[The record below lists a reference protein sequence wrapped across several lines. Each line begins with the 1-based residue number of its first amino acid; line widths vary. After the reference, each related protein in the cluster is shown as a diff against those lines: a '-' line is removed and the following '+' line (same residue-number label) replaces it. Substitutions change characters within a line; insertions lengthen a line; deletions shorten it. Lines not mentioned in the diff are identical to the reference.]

1 MAIVHE
7 LSWSVSR
14 AGTFQACRRRYYIDY
29 YLSWRGW
36 ERTAPEERK
45 RAYLLK
51 KMTRLPMLAG
61 DCLHTALEGW
71 FQAKLRGEEKSADQV
86 TAEAVT
92 RMREGYKTSR
102 DGAWRARPSKLT
114 HLAEHHYEEPRI
126 DESTGAAGEYGTRY
140 RERIE
145 QGVAAFF
152 ELPELERVREAD
164 PADYLALEEM
174 GTIELFGTKAFAIP
188 DFAFRTVD
196 GDRRT
201 IHIYDWKTGKPREQD
216 RFQLAVYVFYAG
228 EKWGAKPE
236 ECVCVDAYLPTRE
249 IATMS
254 FDAEAMEP
262 VMDRVETTLAEMR
275 AVHFDADEGT
285 GDPEAF
291 PMVEEGSRECS
302 TCNYRELCGRG

>member
-14 AGTFQACRRRYYIDY
+14 AGTFRSCKRMYYIDY

-71 FQAKLRGEEKSADQV
+71 FQAKTEGRVLSADEV
-86 TAEAVT
+86 TQQAVM
-92 RMREGYKTSR
+92 RLREGYKMSR
-102 DGAWRARPSKLT
+102 DGGWRARPSKLT
-114 HLAEHHYEEPRI
+114 RLAEHHYVEDRI
-126 DESTGAAGEYGTRY
+126 DEKSGAAAEYGTRY
-140 RERIE
+140 RRRIE
-145 QGVAAFF
+145 DGVKAFF
-152 ELPELERVREAD
+152 EMPELAEVREVD
-164 PADYLALEEM
+164 PKDYLALEEM

-188 DFAFRTVD
+188 DFAYGRT
-196 GDRRT
+196 RT
-201 IHIYDWKTGKPREQD
+201 GEREITIYDWKTGQPREQD

-228 EKWGAKPE
+228 EKWGAKPA
-236 ECVCVDAYLPTRE
+236 ECYCVDAYLPTRKLE
-249 IATMS
+249 RTQFS
-254 FDAEAMEP
+254 DADMEP

-275 AVHFDADEGT
+275 EVHFDADEGM
-285 GDPEAF
+285 GDANAF

-302 TCNYRELCGRG
+302 SCNYRELCGR

>member
-14 AGTFQACRRRYYIDY
+14 AGTFRACRRKYYIDY

-71 FQAKLRGEEKSADQV
+71 FKAKAEGRALGPEEVTQA
-86 TAEAVT
+86 AVT

-102 DGAWRARPSKLT
+102 DGLWRSQPSKLT
-114 HLAEHHYEEPRI
+114 HLAEHHYGEDRI
-126 DESTGAAGEYGTRY
+126 DEASGAAGEYGTRY
-140 RERIE
+140 RKRIE
-145 QGVAAFF
+145 EGVQAFF
-152 ELPELERVREAD
+152 EMPELAEVRDAD
-164 PADYLALEEM
+164 PKDYLALEEM

-188 DFAFRTVD
+188 DFAFRRARN
-196 GDRRT
+196 GERE
-201 IHIYDWKTGKPREQD
+201 IMIYDWKTGNPREQD

-228 EKWGAKPE
+228 EKWGAKPD
-236 ECVCVDAYLPTRE
+236 ECFCVDAYLPTRQLE
-249 IATMS
+249 RMQFS
-254 FDAEAMEP
+254 EADMEP

-275 AVHFDADEGT
+275 AVHFDADQGM
-285 GDPEAF
+285 GDAEEF
-291 PMVEEGSRECS
+291 PMVE
-302 TCNYRELCGRG
+302 